1 MDDVLVIQNT
11 NIEGLGLFEHLLK
24 SDGYSIKTIQ
34 AKQEKIPT
42 KKYSLLIILGA
53 PESVND
59 NHEYLSDEIHLI
71 QNYVEHNLPV
81 LGVCLGSQ
89 LIAKAFGA
97 NVHRGTKKE
106 IGFFHD
112 LRLENQNSSG
122 LFTGFTNPFTVF
134 HWHEETFTLP
144 HGAMRLAHSNSYPNQ
159 AFKIGTAVGLQFHIE
174 VDDSMINLWLDKTK
188 SLPTNIKEKIRNDFE
203 KNIPILKQNLNL
215 FYRNF
220 KREFLPTKV

>member
-1 MDDVLVIQNT
+1 MDDILVIQNA
-11 NIEGLGLFEHLLK
+11 NIEGLGVFEHLLK
-24 SDGYSIKTIQ
+24 SDGYSIKTIH

-42 KKYSLLIILGA
+42 KKYSALIILGA

-59 NHEYLSDEIHLI
+59 NLEYLSNEIHLI

-97 NVHRGTKKE
+97 SVYSGTKKE

-112 LRLENQNSSG
+112 LILENQNTSS
-122 LFTGFTNPFTVF
+122 LFAGFTNPFTVF
-134 HWHEETFTLP
+134 HWHEETFALP
-144 HGAMRLAHSNSYPNQ
+144 DGAMRLARSNSYPNQ

-174 VDDSMINLWLDKTK
+174 VDYTMINLWLDKTK
-188 SLPTNIKEKIRNDFE
+188 TLPTNVKEKIRNDME
-203 KNIPILKQNLNL
+203 KNIPVLKQNLNH
-215 FYRNF
+215 FYSNF
-220 KREFLPTKV
+220 KREFLTTKV

>member
-11 NIEGLGLFEHLLK
+11 NIEGLGLFGHLLK
-24 SDGYSIKTIQ
+24 SDGYSIETIQ

-59 NHEYLSDEIHLI
+59 NLGYLSDEIRLI
-71 QNYVEHNLPV
+71 QNYVEHDLPV

-97 NVHRGTKKE
+97 SVHMGTKKE

-112 LRLENQNSSG
+112 LRLENENSSS
-122 LFTGFTNPFTVF
+122 LFAGFTNPFTVF
-134 HWHEETFTLP
+134 HWHEE
-144 HGAMRLAHSNSYPNQ
+144 
-159 AFKIGTAVGLQFHIE
+159 
-174 VDDSMINLWLDKTK
+174 
-188 SLPTNIKEKIRNDFE
+188 
-203 KNIPILKQNLNL
+203 
-215 FYRNF
+215 
-220 KREFLPTKV
+220 

>member
-1 MDDVLVIQNT
+1 MDDALVIQNASS
-11 NIEGLGLFEHLLK
+11 EGLGLFRSFLE
-24 SDGYSIKTIQ
+24 SDGYTIETIQ
-34 AKQEKIPT
+34 AKQEKIPS
-42 KKYSLLIILGA
+42 KRYSFLIILGA
-53 PESVND
+53 SESVND
-59 NHEYLSDEIHLI
+59 NLGYLSDEIRLI

-97 NVHRGTKKE
+97 DVHRGAKKE

-144 HGAMRLAHSNSYPNQ
+144 LNASRLVYSNDYPNQ
-159 AFKIGTAVGLQFHIE
+159 AFKIGTAVGLQFHLE
-174 VDDSMINLWLDKTK
+174 VDESMINSWLDHAHHI
-188 SLPTNIKEKIRNDFE
+188 SHNEKEKIRNDTK
-203 KNIPILKQNLNL
+203 KNFPILKHNLSV
-215 FYRNF
+215 FYKNF
-220 KREFLPTKV
+220 KNEFSM

>member
-1 MDDVLVIQNT
+1 MADVLVIQNT

-24 SDGYSIKTIQ
+24 SDGYSIQTIK

-59 NHEYLSDEIHLI
+59 NHEYLSDEIRLI

-97 NVHRGTKKE
+97 DVHKGTKKE

-112 LRLENQNSSG
+112 LRLENQSSSG

-144 HGAMRLAHSNSYPNQ
+144 HGAMRLVHSSSYPNQ

-188 SLPTNIKEKIRNDFE
+188 SLSTNVKEKIRNDFE

>member
-1 MDDVLVIQNT
+1 MDDILVIQNE
-11 NIEGLGLFEHLLK
+11 NIEGLGVFEHLLK
-24 SDGYSIKTIQ
+24 SDGYAIKTIH
-34 AKQEKIPT
+34 AKREKIPT
-42 KKYSLLIILGA
+42 KKYSALIILGA

-59 NHEYLSDEIHLI
+59 NLEYLSNEIHLI
-71 QNYVEHNLPV
+71 QNYVECNLPV
-81 LGVCLGSQ
+81 LGICLGSQ

-97 NVHRGTKKE
+97 NVYSGTKKE

-112 LRLENQNSSG
+112 LILENQNSSS

-134 HWHEETFTLP
+134 HWHEETFVLP
-144 HGAMRLAHSNSYPNQ
+144 HGAMRLARSNSYPNQ

-174 VDDSMINLWLDKTK
+174 VDDTMINLWLDKTK
-188 SLPTNIKEKIRNDFE
+188 TLPANVKEKIRNDFE

-220 KREFLPTKV
+220 KREFLSTKV

>member
-11 NIEGLGLFEHLLK
+11 NIEGLGLFGHLLE
-24 SDGYSIKTIQ
+24 SDGYSIETIQ

-42 KKYSLLIILGA
+42 KKHSLLIILGA

-59 NHEYLSDEIHLI
+59 NLGYLSDEIRLI
-71 QNYVEHNLPV
+71 QNYVEHDLPV

-89 LIAKAFGA
+89 LIAKTFGA
-97 NVHRGTKKE
+97 SVYRGIKKE

-112 LRLENQNSSG
+112 LRLENQNSSS
-122 LFTGFTNPFTVF
+122 LFAGFTNPFTVF
-134 HWHEETFTLP
+134 HWHKETFTLP

-174 VDDSMINLWLDKTK
+174 VDDSMIGTETLYFFRIDLAA
-188 SLPTNIKEKIRNDFE
+188 SSVM
-203 KNIPILKQNLNL
+203 ILK
-215 FYRNF
+215 
-220 KREFLPTKV
+220 KTFLY

>member
-81 LGVCLGSQ
+81 LGICLGSQ

-97 NVHRGTKKE
+97 NVHRGAKKE

-112 LRLENQNSSG
+112 LRLENQRSSS
-122 LFTGFTNPFTVF
+122 LFAGFTIPFTVF

-144 HGAMRLAHSNSYPNQ
+144 RGSIRLAYSKSYPNQ

-188 SLPTNIKEKIRNDFE
+188 TLPTNIKEKIRNDFE

>member
-1 MDDVLVIQNT
+1 MADVLVIQNT

-24 SDGYSIKTIQ
+24 SDGYSIETIQ

-42 KKYSLLIILGA
+42 EKHSLLIILGA

-112 LRLENQNSSG
+112 LRLENQNFSG

-144 HGAMRLAHSNSYPNQ
+144 HGAMRLAYSSSYPNQ

-188 SLPTNIKEKIRNDFE
+188 TLPTNVKEKIRNDFE

>member
-24 SDGYSIKTIQ
+24 SDGYSIETIQ

-53 PESVND
+53 PESVNG
-59 NHEYLSDEIHLI
+59 NHEYLSDEIDLI

-89 LIAKAFGA
+89 LIAKAFRA
-97 NVHRGTKKE
+97 DVHRGAKKE

-112 LRLENQNSSG
+112 LRLENQSSSG

-144 HGAMRLAHSNSYPNQ
+144 HGSMRLAHSNSYQNQ
-159 AFKIGTAVGLQFHIE
+159 AFQIGTAVGLQFHIE

-188 SLPTNIKEKIRNDFE
+188 TLPTNVKEKIRNDFE